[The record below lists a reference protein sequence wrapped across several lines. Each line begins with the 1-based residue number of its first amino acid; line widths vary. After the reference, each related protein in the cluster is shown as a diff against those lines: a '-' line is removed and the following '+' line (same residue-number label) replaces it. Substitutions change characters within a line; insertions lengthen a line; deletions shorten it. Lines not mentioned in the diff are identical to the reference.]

1 MQEAEEEEQKR
12 VLGLNG
18 WQLSSGGLLQ
28 KSSPLKLDI
37 IWADLIR
44 VTDKAISTTTNRA
57 KKLGFGGIRFK
68 VLP

>member
-28 KSSPLKLDI
+28 KSSPL
-37 IWADLIR
+37 
-44 VTDKAISTTTNRA
+44 
-57 KKLGFGGIRFK
+57 
-68 VLP
+68 